1 LYIHVSNVYF
11 RNCDKSYIPLRLI
24 LLFFFVTL
32 GFTSNGQE
40 IINWYTWEEGMT
52 KAEDEPKKFIIDL
65 YTDWCGWCKRM
76 DKVTFQN
83 PAIAAY
89 INENYIAIKFN
100 AEQKGEINFKG
111 TSFKFIDSG
120 RRGYHALAAQL
131 TNGKL
136 SYPTV
141 IFLDEEQ
148 EVIQS
153 LPGFLDAETF
163 APVITYFAN
172 DMHTTTP
179 WAVYLRRYQEGG
191 NLDGGD
197 QKKNNYIRL
206 AKGQ

>member
-1 LYIHVSNVYF
+1 MISLKHIFISF
-11 RNCDKSYIPLRLI
+11 I
-24 LLFFFVTL
+24 LLASTGLFA
-32 GFTSNGQE
+32 QDQ
-40 IINWYTWEEGMT
+40 INWYTWDEGMS
-52 KAEDEPKKFIIDL
+52 KAQEEDKKFIIDM

>member
-1 LYIHVSNVYF
+1 VISLKHIFISF
-11 RNCDKSYIPLRLI
+11 I
-24 LLFFFVTL
+24 LLASTGLFA
-32 GFTSNGQE
+32 QDQ
-40 IINWYTWEEGMT
+40 INWYTWDEGMS
-52 KAEDEPKKFIIDL
+52 KAQEEDKKFIIDM